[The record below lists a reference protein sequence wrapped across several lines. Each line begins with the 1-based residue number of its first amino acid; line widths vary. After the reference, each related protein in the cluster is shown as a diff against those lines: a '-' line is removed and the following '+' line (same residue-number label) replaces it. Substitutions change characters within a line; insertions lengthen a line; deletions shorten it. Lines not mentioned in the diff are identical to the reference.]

1 MQNGCWSNHI
11 NQRDLQTP
19 LPPNA
24 ASHIS
29 IRGYFMFEAQNSLI
43 IIPHIQI
50 ASNCNIG
57 GAPHWDKPW
66 QTHISIISLNTSC
79 PLQTLTEFQPFVHVS
94 PAFFEAPDVK
104 LLPALGRETN
114 VSSSTSLSRRNQLAK
129 ARTFRN
135 HWKRWAYGIPP
146 QTLMILNW
154 QILKKNTS
162 HFAVPIYTRMSHLLT
177 WNMGICHI
185 QSSWNSG
192 AVLWRPLAQFQIGDG
207 TFDQPVCHEEMLPG
221 VFPGI
226 LQRFGSS
233 LVPVRIFDAGLAMS
247 QLGSLRWMIVGQ
259 GSTWHNLSKMT

>member
-1 MQNGCWSNHI
+1 
-11 NQRDLQTP
+11 L
-19 LPPNA
+19 A
-24 ASHIS
+24 
-29 IRGYFMFEAQNSLI
+29 
-43 IIPHIQI
+43 
-50 ASNCNIG
+50 NI
-57 GAPHWDKPW
+57 
-66 QTHISIISLNTSC
+66 
-79 PLQTLTEFQPFVHVS
+79 
-94 PAFFEAPDVK
+94 
-104 LLPALGRETN
+104 
-114 VSSSTSLSRRNQLAK
+114 
-129 ARTFRN
+129 
-135 HWKRWAYGIPP
+135 
-146 QTLMILNW
+146 
-154 QILKKNTS
+154 KKNTS